1 MGVRIGL
8 AYNLKPQAAA
18 IAGGDF
24 ASPVDRNTALRA
36 LRTDLDQ
43 PDLYAEW
50 DEPGTIDAIERALR
64 PLGQV
69 IRLEADASFP
79 QKLADA
85 RPDFVFNIA
94 EGLYGPN
101 REGHVPAIC
110 EFYGIPCHASDP
122 LTLGARPPQGAR
134 QGGHG
139 GARGAR
145 PRRSAIAE
153 SVADAAACTLPFPL
167 FVKPALRGIGQGDH
181 GRTTSAT
188 TAPRSS
194 AGWSTC
200 SPPTASRCSIE
211 AWLPGRS
218 SPWRSSATAP
228 EARCLPIVAMDYA
241 DLPEGAPPIYGYEA
255 KWLWDTLDNPL
266 DIYECPAQ
274 IPESLARRDPRRV
287 PRRLPRARAAATGAG
302 STSAATPTATPW
314 WWS

>member
-122 LTLGARPPQGAR
+122 LTLGLALHKGRAKEIMMAPGVPTPPFR
-134 QGGHG
+134 
-139 GARGAR
+139 
-145 PRRSAIAE
+145 IAE
-153 SVADAAACTLPFPL
+153 SGSAPAPFTPPSPL
-167 FVKPALRGIGQGDH
+167 
-181 GRTTSAT
+181 S
-188 TAPRSS
+188 
-194 AGWSTC
+194 
-200 SPPTASRCSIE
+200 
-211 AWLPGRS
+211 
-218 SPWRSSATAP
+218 
-228 EARCLPIVAMDYA
+228 
-241 DLPEGAPPIYGYEA
+241 
-255 KWLWDTLDNPL
+255 
-266 DIYECPAQ
+266 
-274 IPESLARRDPRRV
+274 
-287 PRRLPRARAAATGAG
+287 
-302 STSAATPTATPW
+302 
-314 WWS
+314 